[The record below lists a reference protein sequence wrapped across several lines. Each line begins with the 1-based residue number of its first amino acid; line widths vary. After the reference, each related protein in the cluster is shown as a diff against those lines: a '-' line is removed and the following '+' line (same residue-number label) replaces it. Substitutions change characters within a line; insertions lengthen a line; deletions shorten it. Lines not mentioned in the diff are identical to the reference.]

1 MQTIKGVLFEPVGCL
16 AEFPPEPFHEIA
28 VRLYG
33 KRGKASR
40 SASRSYWHL
49 LNLGGDT
56 IEGLEV
62 QAVDGAAIYDDVLP
76 ALGELKAMGVK
87 LFIASSLSSA
97 AITRFLAKCPHE
109 FDGVWNRDNA
119 GGIKE
124 AALTRA
130 LECASLSPE
139 QTMFLTDTAEGLK
152 VAESVGVNSV
162 LMMNDPDESRRLAML
177 NPGGGIVSLHEL
189 PDFIRLV
196 RAQNSGGRTIDE
208 MDEAAWDEELLR
220 DFGPGG
226 RGEQLLNEIQKEIG
240 EGQARPLEEGLAK
253 RRRSDS

>member
-1 MQTIKGVLFEPVGCL
+1 MQIIKGVLFEPVGCL

-33 KRGKASR
+33 RRGKASR

-56 IEGLEV
+56 IEALEV
-62 QAVDGAAIYDDVLP
+62 QAVDGATIYDDVLP
-76 ALGELKAMGVK
+76 ALAELKALGVK
-87 LFIASSLSSA
+87 LFIASSLSHA

-109 FDGVWNRDNA
+109 FDGVWSRDNA
-119 GGIKE
+119 GGIK
-124 AALTRA
+124 AAPLTRA
-130 LECASLSPE
+130 LECAALRPE
-139 QTMFLTDTAEGLK
+139 NAMFLTDTAEGLR

-196 RAQNSGGRTIDE
+196 QAQN
-208 MDEAAWDEELLR
+208 
-220 DFGPGG
+220 
-226 RGEQLLNEIQKEIG
+226 GETWKQHG
-240 EGQARPLEEGLAK
+240 
-253 RRRSDS
+253 